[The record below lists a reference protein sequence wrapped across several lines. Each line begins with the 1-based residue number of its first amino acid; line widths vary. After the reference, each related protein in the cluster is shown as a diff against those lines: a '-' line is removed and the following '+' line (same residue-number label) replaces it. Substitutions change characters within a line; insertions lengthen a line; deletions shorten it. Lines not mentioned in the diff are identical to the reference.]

1 MKLSSSMK
9 TETATTVNKTIQK
22 NNNINNKQ
30 DMIMNMIQEFYQSED
45 IIILL
50 ISCSIFFLLYSITK
64 FFSSGRSKHAWYLTL
79 YSSFVSSFVGVYY
92 VYHLILDGFTQ
103 TISNETV
110 ISRYIALFFI
120 GYCVMDIVLGSIHYP
135 DDSRTKSFEDG
146 WVHHVLYITI
156 CYYLVHHEMTAFF
169 AVALI
174 EEIPVVLLSFFE
186 VRNKERPSLL
196 FGILYFLTRVV
207 FHTVLI
213 YKVGQ
218 FSHFILFSGMVLL
231 TWHVKVFQ
239 RWVRGYLMRSASR
252 KRMKYRHKMLIM
264 LSMLITQVL
273 VHSYAVW
280 DLVTQKYE
288 QQHADSIPV
297 IALHSAI
304 FLYFLTLF
312 GLMIHDV
319 YCRNFIMTSIGKKKI
334 IYNISWEDPAIDH
347 TVMHMTPDDVVLTI
361 SSAGCNVLD
370 YLCEGPKKIIA
381 VDMNAAQLHTLELK
395 LACIKALTWEQF
407 FAIWG
412 RSDFKVFTQVY
423 KSKLRKLLQRETA
436 EFWDANTHLFRDNF
450 MYAGTSGLMAKMMC
464 VPLWLAGVHKRILD
478 GEDLGGES
486 GGFFFWFMLKI
497 CSFTSLW
504 SWIAP
509 LGGVPTEQLDLVMR
523 NPQVVVE
530 RFQEVL
536 TTRMWKKGN
545 YFYYGYI
552 VGEFSP
558 ECCPRYLEKK
568 NFKNLKDRVDRVELF
583 HGTWADAA
591 EKEGPE
597 SITIASLLDSMDW
610 MPHEMIAGNIA
621 KVVTGMNKEVGR
633 IYWRCFGD
641 RVHSPVLAHLRA
653 GLVPTYDRVG
663 WYLSTFIGPTP
674 QNYEPKMITLKG
686 TERHISNSLF
696 DDMAVMYAMASH
708 GLSANKDVKK
718 FYKSQGTRYDGFR
731 EALLPHRDV
740 FMQYVVP
747 WMKKPKTWISVGC
760 GTARDIEFVTEHIRE
775 SKTKVYL
782 CDLSDALL
790 GMAKERVKSLGLQK
804 QVVFVEGDINSM
816 ETQKKLPSE
825 VDLVTCSY
833 CVTMIPP
840 WKEALKT
847 MKDLVAPGGN
857 LCLIDFTLR
866 EGVEDRWDQRLYK
879 WWFAHDGVYFNR
891 SHIEFLES
899 QKDLETVWYS
909 ENEGRVPY
917 TPFMPT
923 HYMYC
928 AEKISSSK
936 KLTNGRHRSPSP
948 VIGRSKN
955 GSSSAAA
962 KKKNGGSRN
971 RSMSPTP
978 RTTATTKR
986 K

>member
-1 MKLSSSMK
+1 MVLHHAPLLMKHFSEMIAFSQEDMMILGLNMLVCIVVFFIMK
-9 TETATTVNKTIQK
+9 
-22 NNNINNKQ
+22 
-30 DMIMNMIQEFYQSED
+30 
-45 IIILL
+45 
-50 ISCSIFFLLYSITK
+50 SIRGAQTHS
-64 FFSSGRSKHAWYLTL
+64 WYLTF
-79 YSSFVSSFVGVYY
+79 YASFVSSFVGLYFG
-92 VYHLILDGFTQ
+92 YHLLHDGFTS

-120 GYCVMDIVLGSIHYP
+120 GYCVMDLVVGSVHYVEEI
-135 DDSRTKSFEDG
+135 SFEDG
-146 WVHHVLYITI
+146 WIHHLLYITI
-156 CYYLVHHEMTAFF
+156 CYFLLHHEMTAFF

-186 VRNKERPSLL
+186 VRNKQRPSLL
-196 FGILYFLTRVV
+196 FGVLYFLTRVV

-218 FSHFILFSGMVLL
+218 FSHFVLFSGMVLL

-239 RWVRGYLMRSASR
+239 KWVRGYLMRSASR

-264 LSMLITQVL
+264 LSMLIAQVL
-273 VHSYAVW
+273 VHSYAMW

-288 QQHADSIPV
+288 DHHQDSIPV
-297 IALHSAI
+297 IALHGAI
-304 FLYFLTLF
+304 FLYFMTLF
-312 GLMIHDV
+312 GVMIHDV
-319 YCRNFIMTSIGKKKI
+319 YCQNFIMTSIGKKKI

-347 TVMHMTPDDVVLTI
+347 KVMHMNEDDVVLTI

-412 RSDFKVFTQVY
+412 RSDYKVFISVY
-423 KSKLRKLLQRETA
+423 KSKLRKLLQAETT

-450 MYAGTSGLMAKMMC
+450 MYAGTSGLMAKILC
-464 VPLWLAGVHKRILD
+464 APLWLAGVHKRIVS
-478 GEDLGGES
+478 GEDVGGDR
-486 GGFFFWFMLKI
+486 GGFFFWCTMKI
-497 CSFTSLW
+497 CSFTTLW

-509 LGGVPTEQLDLVMR
+509 LGGVPIEQLNLVMR
-523 NPQVVVE
+523 NPEVFVE
-530 RFQEVL
+530 RLEEVL
-536 TTRMWKKGN
+536 TTRMWKRGN

-558 ECCPRYLEKK
+558 TCCPRYLEKK
-568 NFKNLKDRVDRVELF
+568 NFKSLKERTDRVELF

-591 EKEGPE
+591 EKEGPG

-610 MPHEMIAGNIA
+610 MPHQMIAENIL
-621 KVVTGMNKEVGR
+621 KVVTGMDKERGR

-641 RVHSPVLAHLRA
+641 RVHSPVLGHLRA
-653 GLVPTYDRVG
+653 NLVPDYDRVG
-663 WYLSTFIGPTP
+663 WYLTTFIGPTP
-674 QNYEPKMITLKG
+674 ENYEPKMITLNG
-686 TERHISNSLF
+686 TNRSISNTIF
-696 DDMAVMYAMASH
+696 DDMLVMYAMASH
-708 GLSANKDVKK
+708 GLSSNKDVKK

-747 WMKKPKTWISVGC
+747 WTKMPKTWISVGC

-790 GMAKERVKSLGLQK
+790 AMAKSRVKALGLTK
-804 QVVFVEGDINSM
+804 QVVFVEGDINAA
-816 ETQKKLPSE
+816 ETQKKLPAE

-833 CVTMIPP
+833 CLTMIPP
-840 WKEALKT
+840 WREALNT

-891 SHIEFLES
+891 AHVDFLE
-899 QKDLETVWYS
+899 QQRDLETVWYS

-928 AEKISSSK
+928 AEKISIEK
-936 KLTNGRHRSPSP
+936 KKTNNRRVNGRSPSP
-948 VIGRSKN
+948 TPRASR
-955 GSSSAAA
+955 GSAASSA
-962 KKKNGGSRN
+962 KKTATKKSGSGGGKR

-978 RTTATTKR
+978 RRNTRRTQ
-986 K
+986 